1 MCVILYVLVMW
12 TALIAAGVG
21 LFKSGLDYFEGK
33 KKAKQKAVLQNIG
46 HYNQQLQ
53 QYWKLH
59 DFDAVSGITTDAQAP
74 TYSGDTLDYNRNSRG
89 YVTSSSGTVGLDSTA
104 ALPTNTSDIAA
115 NAIAGGVSTG
125 LSLYSAISSFKASKP
140 TATTTNNTKS

>member
-1 MCVILYVLVMW
+1 MW

-59 DFDAVSGITTDAQAP
+59 DFDAVSGITTDTQAP
-74 TYSGDTLDYNRNSRG
+74 TYSGDTLNYNRNSRG
-89 YVTSSSGTVGLDSTA
+89 YLTSLSGTIGLDSTA

-115 NAIAGGVSTG
+115 NAVAGGISTG
-125 LSLYSAISSFKASKP
+125 FSLYSAIANFKATSPDNSK
-140 TATTTNNTKS
+140 TTTTKNSKS